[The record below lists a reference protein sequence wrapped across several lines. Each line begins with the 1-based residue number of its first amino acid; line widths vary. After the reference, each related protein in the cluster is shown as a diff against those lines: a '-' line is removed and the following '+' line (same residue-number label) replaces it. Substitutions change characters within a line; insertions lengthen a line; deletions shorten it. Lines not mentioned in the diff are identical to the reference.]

1 MSAYQVLPDTIDII
15 VATIVELS
23 WHRTDGASQYATPY
37 HEREIET
44 DTPEMAALVEESY
57 SMWRMNLPIAHDT
70 ADIIGR
76 ELVAANI
83 LSLAARY
90 GDVAQHVETSGMIGQ
105 QCMVSYWPHEYNYRR
120 VERGR
125 FANYPHALAA
135 MACYDYQACE
145 RGGNSDRAY
154 SLILRQARA
163 NCIRGITNALPDEVQ
178 WGNWSH
184 DYVRE
189 QHALLRGQ
197 SRTGFVDSEP
207 VDIFDL

>member
-1 MSAYQVLPDTIDII
+1 MSAYQVSPDTIDII
-15 VATIVELS
+15 VATIVERS
-23 WHRTDGASQYATPY
+23 WHRPESRGLLTDIY
-37 HEREIET
+37 HEREIQV
-44 DTPEMAALVEESY
+44 DTPELAALAEESY
-57 SMWRMNLPIAHDT
+57 GAYRIALPNEPTT

-90 GDVAQHVETSGMIGQ
+90 GDVAEHVETNGMTGK
-105 QCMVSYWPHEYNYRR
+105 QCMVSYWPQDYTYTR
-120 VERGR
+120 VNRDR

-135 MACYDYQACE
+135 MACYDYQTCE
-145 RGGNSDRAY
+145 RTGNTDRAY
-154 SLILRQARA
+154 SLILRQARR
-163 NCIRGITNALPDEVQ
+163 NCIYGITQALPDEVQ

-207 VDIFDL
+207 VDIFAL